1 MRSGLLVQWLAPLV
15 LLVMAGCAGPKYIMR
30 LDAEQ
35 RMESSMRV
43 WPAPPEPPRYRY
55 IGQLKGDDNF
65 VPDEADAGFNGRKA
79 LYWLVGLVGTADE
92 RVLLKQPQ
100 SGMVDAAGRI
110 LVTDTGRVL
119 VFNQPAGTLQV
130 WDRASA
136 GTSFVWPVGIAEGPD
151 GQVLVADS
159 ELGGVF
165 RLGHDGTPL
174 GNIGKGLLKRP
185 TGLAR
190 DPQRGRIYVSDTAA
204 HDIKV
209 FDDAGRLVKTIG
221 RRGEGAGEFNYPT
234 HLAFARGELYVTDSM
249 NSRIQVLGG
258 EGDDVKLRFGSRGTH
273 VGDLARPKGVA
284 VDSEG
289 DIYVVESNYDHLLV
303 FDRGGALL
311 LGIGDQRA
319 GPGKFDVPTG
329 VWIDGGNRVFVA
341 DMLNHR
347 IAIFQFLG
355 SGE

>member
-1 MRSGLLVQWLAPLV
+1 MRSGLLVRWLAPLAF
-15 LLVMAGCAGPKYIMR
+15 LAMAGCAEPKYIMR

-35 RMESSMRV
+35 RMDAPARV
-43 WPAPPEPPRYRY
+43 WPAPPEAPRYRY
-55 IGQLKGDDNF
+55 VGQLRGDDNF
-65 VPDEADAGFNGRKA
+65 LPDEADAGFNGRKA
-79 LYWLVGLVGTADE
+79 LYWLVGLVGTPDD
-92 RVLLKQPQ
+92 RVMLKQPQ
-100 SGMVDAAGRI
+100 SGMVDATGRI

-119 VFNQPAGTLQV
+119 VFNQPAGTLKV
-130 WDRASA
+130 WDRADA
-136 GTSFVWPVGIAEGPD
+136 RTPFVWPVGIVEGPD

-165 RLGHDGTPL
+165 RLDHDGTPL

-190 DPQRGRIYVSDTAA
+190 DPQRGRIFVSDTAA

-234 HLAFARGELYVTDSM
+234 HLAFARGELYVADSM
-249 NSRIQVLGG
+249 NSRIQVLGA
-258 EGDDVKLRFGSRGTH
+258 EGDEVKLRFGSRGTH

-303 FDRGGALL
+303 FNRKGALL
-311 LGIGDQRA
+311 LGIGDRAA

-329 VWIDGGNRVFVA
+329 VWVDRGDRVFVA
-341 DMLNHR
+341 DMLNR
-347 IAIFQFLG
+347 RVAIFQFLG